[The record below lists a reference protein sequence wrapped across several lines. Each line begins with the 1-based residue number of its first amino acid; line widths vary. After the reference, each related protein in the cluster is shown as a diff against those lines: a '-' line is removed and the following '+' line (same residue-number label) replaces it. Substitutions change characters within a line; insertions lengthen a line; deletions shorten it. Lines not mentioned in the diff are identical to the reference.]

1 MNELHRLSKALLRLH
16 KALLDGERASYEP
29 VHGRITSKGEFLHLL
44 LGHPWFAWLRQ
55 LSNFIAA
62 IDEITEAKEA
72 AVHDSLSDLL
82 SSLRA
87 LLTPSQESDGFG
99 RRYYDAMQRDPDV
112 VLAHA
117 EVRGLLG

>member
-1 MNELHRLSKALLRLH
+1 MSELDRLSKALLRLH
-16 KALLDGERASYEP
+16 KVLLDSERASYEQ
-29 VHGRITSKGEFLHLL
+29 VHGRIASKGEFLHLL

-55 LSNFIAA
+55 LSNSIAA
-62 IDEITEAKEA
+62 LDELTEVKGATGQ
-72 AVHDSLSDLL
+72 SLNDLL

-87 LLTPSQESDGFG
+87 LLTPSRESEGFG
-99 RRYYDAMQRDPDV
+99 RHYYDAMLRDPDV